1 MISRTIKESILK
13 SIKNK
18 PVTLIT
24 GARQVG
30 KSTLCGELKKELN
43 YEYVSL
49 DNLRERETA
58 IRDPE
63 LFLALHKAPLIIDE
77 VQYAPKLLDVIE
89 SIVNKVKFEGGNNK
103 GMYIL
108 TGSQIY
114 SLMENVSESLAGRVS
129 IIEMS
134 PLSLREIRGL
144 KETPFVI
151 DPVINKERSEEN
163 AINIDELFDYVVRGF
178 YPELYDNKDL
188 VTDNF
193 YSDYVKTYIERD
205 VSQIINLNEKLKFQ
219 RFMEVLASL
228 TGEEFVANN
237 LAKSIGV
244 SLHTIES
251 WLSVLVAGNIV
262 YLLEPY
268 NENSTL
274 KRVVKR
280 PKIYFYDTGLAAYL
294 ARLSNKEVL
303 KNSIFSGRFI
313 ETFIV
318 NEIIKSYI
326 NQGKDYKKRIYYYRG
341 KDKVKKTKNGIDSYE
356 ENEIDL
362 IIEEN
367 GILYPIEIKKTTN
380 PKSEMASAFDVLD
393 KDIDK
398 KRGIGVIICRSD
410 YKLKLRDNLYA
421 LPIEYI

>member
-1 MISRTIKESILK
+1 MIARTIKESILK
-13 SIKNK
+13 SLKNK

-30 KSTLCGELKKELN
+30 KSTLCAEIKRELN

-63 LFLALHKAPLIIDE
+63 LFLTLHKAPLIIDE
-77 VQYAPKLLDVIE
+77 VQYAPKLLEVIE
-89 SIVNKVKFEGGNNK
+89 SIVNNVKFEGGNNK

-134 PLSLREIRGL
+134 PLSLRETRGL
-144 KETPFVI
+144 KEVPFVI
-151 DPVINKERSEEN
+151 EPVVNKERNEEN
-163 AINIDELFDYVVRGF
+163 AIDIDELFNYVVKGF
-178 YPELYDNKDL
+178 YPELYDNEDL
-188 VTDNF
+188 ETDIF

-205 VSQIINLNEKLKFQ
+205 VSQIINLNDKLKFQ

-244 SLHTIES
+244 SLHTIDS
-251 WLSVLVAGNIV
+251 WLSVLIAGNIV
-262 YLLEPY
+262 YLLKPY

-280 PKIYFYDTGLAAYL
+280 PKIYFSDTGLAAYL
-294 ARLSNKEVL
+294 ARLNNKDVL
-303 KNSIFSGRFI
+303 KNSIFSGRFV

-318 NEIIKSYI
+318 NEIIKSYK
-326 NQGKDYKKRIYYYRG
+326 NHNKKPNFYYYR
-341 KDKVKKTKNGIDSYE
+341 DIDQK
-356 ENEIDL
+356 EIDL
-362 IIEEN
+362 IILDE
-367 GILYPIEIKKTTN
+367 GILHFVECKSGVSYAKKDV
-380 PKSEMASAFDVLD
+380 SAFKTLKSSSTYKV
-393 KDIDK
+393 
-398 KRGIGVIICRSD
+398 GPSAIICLTDVVYSVD
-410 YKLKLRDNLYA
+410 DNVYA
-421 LPIEYI
+421 IPIGAI

>member
-1 MISRTIKESILK
+1 MIKRTIKETVLK
-13 SIKNK
+13 AMKNK
-18 PVTLIT
+18 PVVLIT

-30 KSTLCGELKKELN
+30 KSTLCGEIKKEYG

-58 IRDPE
+58 IKDPE
-63 LFLALHKAPLIIDE
+63 LFLSLYKAPLIIDE

-89 SIVNKVKFEGGNNK
+89 SIVNKVKFEGGDNK

-114 SLMENVSESLAGRVS
+114 SLMQNVSESLAGRVS
-129 IIEMS
+129 IVEMS
-134 PLSLREIRGL
+134 PFSLREIKGL
-144 KETPFVI
+144 EETPFII
-151 DPVINKERSEEN
+151 DPPINKKRSIEN
-163 AINIDELFDYVVRGF
+163 KININELYEQIVRGF
-178 YPELYDNKDL
+178 YPELYDNPEID
-188 VTDNF
+188 VDTF
-193 YSDYVKTYIERD
+193 YSDYVRTYIERD
-205 VSQIINLNEKLKFQ
+205 VSQIINLNDKLRFQ

-244 SLHTIES
+244 SVPTIES

-280 PKIYFYDTGLAAYL
+280 PKLYFIDTGLACYL
-294 ARLSNKEVL
+294 ARLNNKEVL
-303 KNSIFSGRFI
+303 KNSIFSGRFV

-318 NEIIKSYI
+318 NEIIKSYR
-326 NQGKDYKKRIYYYRG
+326 NNNKKTSFYYYRDADQ
-341 KDKVKKTKNGIDSYE
+341 K
-356 ENEIDL
+356 EIDL
-362 IIEEN
+362 VMLDGGTLHFIECKS
-367 GILYPIEIKKTTN
+367 GISYTKRDI
-380 PKSEMASAFDVLD
+380 SAFNTLKKSTSYSVGTSGIVCSTETIYA
-393 KDIDK
+393 IDD
-398 KRGIGVIICRSD
+398 GVYAIPIGAI
-410 YKLKLRDNLYA
+410 
-421 LPIEYI
+421 

>member
-1 MISRTIKESILK
+1 MIKRTIKEAVTKAL
-13 SIKNK
+13 KNK
-18 PVTLIT
+18 PVVLIT

-30 KSTLCGELKKELN
+30 KSTLCGEIKKEYG

-49 DNLRERETA
+49 DNLRERDTA

-63 LFLALHKAPLIIDE
+63 LFLSLHKAPLIIDE

-134 PLSLREIRGL
+134 PFSLREIRGL
-144 KETPFVI
+144 EELPFII
-151 DPVINKERSEEN
+151 DPIINQKRNKEN
-163 AINIDELFDYVVRGF
+163 QIGIDELYRQIVNGF
-178 YPELYDNKDL
+178 YPELYDNVDL
-188 VTDNF
+188 DVDTF
-193 YSDYVKTYIERD
+193 YSDYVRTYIERD
-205 VSQIINLNEKLKFQ
+205 VSQIINLNDKLKFQ

-244 SLHTIES
+244 SLPTIES

-280 PKIYFYDTGLAAYL
+280 PKLYFADTGLASYL
-294 ARLSNKEVL
+294 ARLNNAEVL
-303 KNSIFSGRFI
+303 RNSIFSGRFV
-313 ETFIV
+313 ETYIV
-318 NEIIKSYI
+318 NEIIKSYKNNNKKI
-326 NQGKDYKKRIYYYRG
+326 NFYYYRDADQ
-341 KDKVKKTKNGIDSYE
+341 K
-356 ENEIDL
+356 EIDL
-362 IIEEN
+362 VMVEN
-367 GILYPIEIKKTTN
+367 GTLHFIEC
-380 PKSEMASAFDVLD
+380 KSGVSYSKSDISAFSTLRKSTKYKVGNSGIICSTETIYSID
-393 KDIDK
+393 KD
-398 KRGIGVIICRSD
+398 V
-410 YKLKLRDNLYA
+410 YA
-421 LPIEYI
+421 IPCGAI

>member
-1 MISRTIKESILK
+1 MIPRTIKNAVLK
-13 SIKNK
+13 AIKNK
-18 PVTLIT
+18 PVVLIT

-30 KSTLCGELKKELN
+30 KSTLCADIKNEYS

-63 LFLALHKAPLIIDE
+63 LFLSLHKTPLIIDE

-89 SIVNKVKFEGGNNK
+89 SNVNKIKFDGGDNK

-129 IIEMS
+129 IIEMP
-134 PLSLREIRGL
+134 PLSLREIKRL
-144 KETPFVI
+144 EELPFVI
-151 DPVINKERSEEN
+151 NPVINQKRYESNKISIEELYN
-163 AINIDELFDYVVRGF
+163 QIVKGF
-178 YPELYDNKDL
+178 YPELYDNPEL
-188 VTDNF
+188 SPETF

-205 VSQIINLNEKLKFQ
+205 VSQIINLNDKLKFQ

-244 SLHTIES
+244 SLPTIES

-280 PKIYFYDTGLAAYL
+280 PKIYFSDTGLACYL
-294 ARLSNKEVL
+294 ARLNNAEVL
-303 KNSIFSGRFI
+303 RNSIFSGRFV

-318 NEIIKSYI
+318 NEIIKSYE
-326 NQGKDYKKRIYYYRG
+326 NNNKKANFYYYRDADQ
-341 KDKVKKTKNGIDSYE
+341 K
-356 ENEIDL
+356 EIDL
-362 IIEEN
+362 IVLEG
-367 GILYPIEIKKTTN
+367 GILHFIECKSGISYSKRDIPAFYTLKKNT
-380 PKSEMASAFDVLD
+380 KYKVGDC
-393 KDIDK
+393 
-398 KRGIGVIICRSD
+398 GIICSTD
-410 YKLKLRDNLYA
+410 TVYSIDENIYA
-421 LPIEYI
+421 IPVGSI